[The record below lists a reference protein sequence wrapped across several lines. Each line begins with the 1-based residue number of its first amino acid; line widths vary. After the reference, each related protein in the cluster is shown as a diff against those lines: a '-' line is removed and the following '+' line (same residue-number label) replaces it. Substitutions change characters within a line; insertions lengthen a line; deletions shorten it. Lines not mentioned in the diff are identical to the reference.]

1 MLHSSTDQQ
10 SKAVGP
16 LLSAVKEY
24 NTLKQIFDDNSE
36 VILVGRQRVK
46 AVDLKVLSTLF
57 EDAHRQRQVA
67 KIKDDNYIF
76 MRRAVDVAGRYE
88 QVQREQQRAQMG
100 AEVSLHVDQIK
111 TSVDFERHKVEASKL
126 NKHIVR
132 KLIHAQTKR
141 MLKIIGYSSTEQDRK
156 RLEYGIYQYGYNQ
169 NQQPAMLRQIS
180 LTRRNRSSHAAV
192 K

>member
-1 MLHSSTDQQ
+1 MLHSNVDQQ

-36 VILVGRQRVK
+36 VIQVGRQRVK

-57 EDAHRQRQVA
+57 EDAYRQRQVA

-76 MRRAVDVAGRYE
+76 MRRAVDVAGRFE

-111 TSVDFERHKVEASKL
+111 TSVDFERQKGEA
-126 NKHIVR
+126 
-132 KLIHAQTKR
+132 
-141 MLKIIGYSSTEQDRK
+141 
-156 RLEYGIYQYGYNQ
+156 
-169 NQQPAMLRQIS
+169 
-180 LTRRNRSSHAAV
+180 
-192 K
+192 